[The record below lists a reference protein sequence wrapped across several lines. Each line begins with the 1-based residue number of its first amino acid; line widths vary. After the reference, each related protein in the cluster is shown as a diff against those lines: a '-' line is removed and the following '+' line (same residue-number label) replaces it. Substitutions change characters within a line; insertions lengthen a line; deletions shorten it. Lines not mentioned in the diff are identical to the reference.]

1 MANKAK
7 DKRDECEIIFIS
19 AVEELGIVLG
29 TAPINKRIVK
39 IKFQYVESSFGD
51 LQRAHAQFC
60 QKAKISL
67 SSAESSEYIRTQVK
81 LKVKSL
87 SEARLALGSEDDD
100 SELSQ
105 LLNKL
110 KSDQFKLKVDV
121 EGKLASLESMT
132 LTTLMTQDQHSSI
145 MNMLE
150 ECGDNLNQYMDISG
164 QIEKNSGNSD
174 NKNTEQTFFKK
185 K

>member
-1 MANKAK
+1 MANNAK

-29 TAPINKRIVK
+29 TVPINKRIVK
-39 IKFQYVESSFGD
+39 IKFQHVESSFGD
-51 LQRAHAQFC
+51 LQRAHAHFC

-67 SSAESSEYIRTQVK
+67 HSAESSEYIRTQVK

-87 SEARLALGSEDDD
+87 SEARSALGSEDDD
-100 SELSQ
+100 SELGE

-121 EGKLASLESMT
+121 V
-132 LTTLMTQDQHSSI
+132 Q
-145 MNMLE
+145 
-150 ECGDNLNQYMDISG
+150 
-164 QIEKNSGNSD
+164 
-174 NKNTEQTFFKK
+174 
-185 K
+185 